1 MRKFYD
7 AFQRVHLGS
16 KVWNKLQSARKRCGK
31 VEISVSRQ
39 VGDRIDRL
47 SKSTKPGWLLK
58 IWNMNGWTDLQLGT
72 AAWSKMVT
80 YLIHCRI
87 VSIRS
92 ITENKVLVDTA
103 ALNEVTCCKRL
114 CIFQRLNECQIYMF
128 ENKGCRRNSRA
139 KKQNSGKSNC
149 KDFFAHTNPML
160 SHALVEIDAETWHVY
175 FQRQSYEIF
184 VCLKISLKSK

>member
-1 MRKFYD
+1 MVKD
-7 AFQRVHLGS
+7 G
-16 KVWNKLQSARKRCGK
+16 
-31 VEISVSRQ
+31 
-39 VGDRIDRL
+39 RIF
-47 SKSTKPGWLLK
+47 
-58 IWNMNGWTDLQLGT
+58 
-72 AAWSKMVT
+72 
-80 YLIHCRI
+80 

-92 ITENKVLVDTA
+92 VTENKVVVDAAAA

-128 ENKGCRRNSRA
+128 ENKACRRNSRA

-175 FQRQSYEIF
+175 FQSQSYEIF
-184 VCLKISLKSK
+184 VCFKISLKSK